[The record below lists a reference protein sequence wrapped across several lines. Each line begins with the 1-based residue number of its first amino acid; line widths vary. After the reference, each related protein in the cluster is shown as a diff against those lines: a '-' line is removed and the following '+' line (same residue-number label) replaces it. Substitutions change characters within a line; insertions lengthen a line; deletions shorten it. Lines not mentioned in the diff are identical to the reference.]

1 MVLDKGIKFGL
12 NAKVIIIMLN
22 IDICHQWLYGWWCIL
37 RTIIVREIFLY
48 PKVSGCM
55 IIVE

>member
-37 RTIIVREIFLY
+37 RTIIVREIFLF
-48 PKVSGCM
+48 C
-55 IIVE
+55 IQR